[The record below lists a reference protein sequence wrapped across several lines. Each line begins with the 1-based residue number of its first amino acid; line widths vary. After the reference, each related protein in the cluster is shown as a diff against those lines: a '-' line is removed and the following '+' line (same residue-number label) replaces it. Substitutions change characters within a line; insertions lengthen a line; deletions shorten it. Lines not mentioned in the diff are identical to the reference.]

1 MNTGGISLNRK
12 WFNLLIGF
20 IIIYGLLHITPHM
33 AIRTHLVTMGYP
45 NIAFTTGIVD
55 DEFHN
60 EVDKLALHKDKAK
73 CYTIT
78 KPAYEK
84 ATDGYLKNFKVKR
97 AGLLHFASYYGD
109 F

>member
-1 MNTGGISLNRK
+1 MNIGGINLDKK

-20 IIIYGLLHITPHM
+20 IIIYALLHITPQM

-45 NIAFTTGIVD
+45 KIALTTEIVD

-60 EVDKLALHKDKAK
+60 KVDKLALEKDNAK

-78 KPAYEK
+78 TPAYEK
-84 ATDGYLKNFKVKR
+84 ATDGYLRNFKVKK
-97 AGLLHFASYYGD
+97 AGLLYFAEYYGD